1 MIHPHL
7 QLLRLLRD
15 AVGAAIVVTLGA
27 LCLDGRVGFE
37 AGVGSLAGVVNVAL
51 WLAAANGLRQ
61 GGAGQALLPLKLFAA
76 VGMVWALSRW
86 LPGAPAFVGF
96 SAALV
101 GLAARP
107 VLTSLFTARV
117 A

>member
-15 AVGAAIVVTLGA
+15 AVGAALVVTLGA
-27 LCLDGRVGFE
+27 LCVDGRVGFE
-37 AGVGSLAGVVNVAL
+37 VGVGSFAGVANVAL
-51 WLAAANGLRQ
+51 WLAAANSLRQ

-76 VGMVWALSRW
+76 VGMVWVLTRF
-86 LPGAPAFVGF
+86 LPGTAAFIGF
-96 SAALV
+96 SSALV
-101 GLAARP
+101 GLAAR
-107 VLTSLFTARV
+107 SLVGGLFPARV